1 MRFLSSLALCAG
13 ISLHAGLP
21 AMAQTPAAAELA
33 PIKPG
38 GVRVT
43 TRVPE
48 PGNWVSQTTKDGKS
62 LLTCRPLACAAA
74 SSVVVST
81 MPTPA
86 RKPDP
91 QALEKFAKIQVPK
104 FLQATDAAQSAFSGV
119 ESKLEVLGSKVATNK
134 GYPSV
139 VSESR
144 KTQGTTVVFISSA
157 MIFAG
162 PAMITVASVSPDRA
176 VAQKSLNLVLGAMSI
191 QEGPPLSTDAPPPAS
206 PPAPAPPPAIV
217 RDRHV

>member
-1 MRFLSSLALCAG
+1 MRFISSLSLCAG
-13 ISLHAGLP
+13 ISLCAGLP
-21 AMAQTPAAAELA
+21 AMAQTAAESA

-38 GVRVT
+38 AVRLT

-48 PGNWVSQTTKDGKS
+48 PGNWVAQSKDGKS
-62 LLTCRPLACAAA
+62 VLTCKPLACAAA
-74 SSVVVST
+74 STVVVSS

-104 FLQATDAAQSAFSGV
+104 FLQAMDAAQSAFSGV
-119 ESKLEVLGSKVATNK
+119 DSKLEVLVSKVATNK

-139 VSESR
+139 VSETR
-144 KTQGTTVVFISSA
+144 KTQGSAVVFISSA

-176 VAQKSLNLVLGAMSI
+176 VAAKSLNLVLGAMTI
-191 QEGPPLSTDAPPPAS
+191 QEGPPLSPDAPAS
-206 PPAPAPPPAIV
+206 PPAAPPAIV

>member
-1 MRFLSSLALCAG
+1 
-13 ISLHAGLP
+13 
-21 AMAQTPAAAELA
+21 
-33 PIKPG
+33 
-38 GVRVT
+38 
-43 TRVPE
+43 
-48 PGNWVSQTTKDGKS
+48 
-62 LLTCRPLACAAA
+62 
-74 SSVVVST
+74 

-104 FLQATDAAQSAFSGV
+104 FLQAMDAAQSAFSGV
-119 ESKLEVLGSKVATNK
+119 DSKLEVLVSKVATNK

-139 VSESR
+139 VSETR
-144 KTQGTTVVFISSA
+144 KTQGSAVVFISSA

-176 VAQKSLNLVLGAMSI
+176 VAAKSLNLVLGAMTI
-191 QEGPPLSTDAPPPAS
+191 QEGPPLSPDAPAS
-206 PPAPAPPPAIV
+206 PPAAPPAIV